1 MFKRMVTWL
10 AIFVTFLNPV
20 LGSVTAFAETINES
34 NSTEEVMKTEE
45 SKSSEETIST
55 ETTSETTEGTTTQDS
70 TEDVSPPNVIT
81 QEVPEGYEKYF
92 ITVKDIQNATS
103 FSEQERLAQESEEW
117 QAILEKN
124 AQTRATNLTLTENG
138 RKDVNM
144 TRITPE
150 GTMYTH
156 DYIVRWQID
165 GEDVFCIQEGAIT
178 SAGIQYDVTPLENLI
193 TTSAIR
199 KKISLIG
206 YFGYYSSGS
215 MDNYVLAQTYIW
227 EVLGG
232 SFVNYG
238 TIGQS
243 NYEAFKQ
250 TVDRKINNLLE
261 DPSFDSQTVT
271 VKVGEEVE
279 VKDTKGVFSQWDGS
293 VVENTANV
301 QVRKSGN
308 SLFIK
313 ANQNSNDGRIS
324 VSSLDP
330 NSRGVGSSFAYVDP
344 VAQNLGKLYVP
355 DPNRA
360 GLTIKVLKNGDFKLT
375 KLDAVTG
382 KKVPNVTYE
391 IKRHDT
397 GQTKQYTTDAKGEIA
412 LKEIPAFYEKDGKY
426 VQNKLDVKEV
436 KAPAGYILDK
446 QTHTI
451 TIEPNK
457 EVTLTAKNDLQQ
469 FIPEGKKV
477 KEVYNAE
484 ESWNQGKPVYDTVPA
499 ENIEFDIIAKT
510 DITAPDKETVLVK
523 KGEVLDS
530 VKTDKDGRWKAN
542 KKFYNGDQNKYQ
554 LIEKNVP
561 DNYRQPSEEQ
571 TTFSVAYGDNTTPV
585 LTFELDVI
593 DNLLKTGEVDFNKVD
608 SINHLQLPGA
618 KFLIEGMTAHNKN
631 VSFVYETKEEPEKLK
646 LPDGTY
652 KFTEIVFP
660 ENYGQASGQ
669 TETILVTVK
678 DGEVQPIT
686 VKNEEIVVPEEDQP
700 EISTL
705 FVTTTGGKDFNPK
718 KDQELVD
725 KVSQVFPKSAVGTE
739 KYWVTQFHKIT
750 ADGKVTVLDTVKET
764 RKVTDEKETF
774 DVTFNYKADMVSDGD
789 TIVATHIVY
798 NDKEEEEEFARHFDL
813 TNKDQTVTA
822 KEPKI
827 ETRFVTVNG
836 DQTFDPDKDQEL
848 IDHVSQE
855 FPESTVG
862 ETKYWV
868 TQFHKIDKNGKETVV
883 GTVETAR
890 KVSKASEEFKVSFD
904 YKAGTLKDG
913 EKLVAT
919 HIVYKDKDHKEEEAR
934 HFDLKNEKQTLTA
947 KGVQKET
954 PTTPVKQTPT
964 STPKQSLPKTGETVN
979 DALIALGLFLFVG
992 VGAVLVRRKM
1002 KQSN

>member
-1 MFKRMVTWL
+1 MFKRMATWL
-10 AIFVTFLNPV
+10 AIFVTFLNPL

-55 ETTSETTEGTTTQDS
+55 EATSETTEETTTQET
-70 TEDVSPPNVIT
+70 TENVSPPNVMT

-92 ITVKDIQNATS
+92 ITVEDIQNATS

-138 RKDVNM
+138 RRDINM

-156 DYIVRWQID
+156 DYMVRWQID
-165 GEDVFCIQEGAIT
+165 GEDVFCIQEGTLT
-178 SAGIQYDVTPLENLI
+178 SAGINYDVADLNTIISNPNM
-193 TTSAIR
+193 R
-199 KKISLIG
+199 KKLAYIG
-206 YFGYYSSGS
+206 YLGYYSQPT
-215 MDNYVLAQTYIW
+215 MDNYVLTQMMVWDVI
-227 EVLGG
+227 GG

-238 TIGQS
+238 TVGESTFNTFSQ
-243 NYEAFKQ
+243 N
-250 TVDRKINNLLE
+250 INSRMNELTE
-261 DPSFDSQTVT
+261 VPSFHNQTVT

-279 VKDTKGVFSQWDGS
+279 IKDTKGHFNAWVGA
-293 VVENTANV
+293 VTVNTANV

-313 ANQNSNDGRIS
+313 ANNNSNDGMVR
-324 VSSLDP
+324 VSPFKADD
-330 NSRGVGSSFAYVDP
+330 RGIGAAYAYVNP
-344 VAQNLGKLYVP
+344 QAQTLGRLYIP

-360 GLTIKVLKNGDFKLT
+360 QLNIKVLKNGDFKLT

-523 KGEVLDS
+523 KGEILDS
-530 VKTDKDGRWKAN
+530 VKTDKDGHWKAN

-571 TTFSVAYGDNTTPV
+571 TTFAVAYGDNTTPV

-618 KFLIEGMTAHNKN
+618 KFLIEGMTAHNKD

-678 DGEVQPIT
+678 DGKVQPIT

-725 KVSQVFPKSAVGTE
+725 KVNQVFPKSAVGTQ

-750 ADGKVTVLDTVKET
+750 ADGKVTVLDTIKET

-774 DVTFNYKADMVSDGD
+774 EVTFNYKADMVSDGD

-813 TNKDQTVTA
+813 TNKDQTLTA

-868 TQFHKIDKNGKETVV
+868 TQFHKIDKNGKDIVV

-919 HIVYKDKDHKEEEAR
+919 HIVYNDKDHKEEEAR

-954 PTTPVKQTPT
+954 PTTSVKQTPT

-979 DALIALGLFLFVG
+979 VAYVALGLFLFVC

>member
-1 MFKRMVTWL
+1 MFKRVLTWL
-10 AIFVTFLNPV
+10 AIFVTFLNPL
-20 LGSVTAFAETINES
+20 LGTVTAFAKTINEP

-45 SKSSEETIST
+45 SQSSEETIST
-55 ETTSETTEGTTTQDS
+55 ETTSETTEEPTTQEA
-70 TEDVSPPNVIT
+70 TEDVSPPNVMT
-81 QEVPEGYEKYF
+81 QEVPEDYEKYF
-92 ITVKDIQNATS
+92 ITVEDIQNATS

-138 RKDVNM
+138 RRDINM

-156 DYIVRWQID
+156 DYMVRWQID
-165 GEDVFCIQEGAIT
+165 GEDVFCIQEGTLT
-178 SAGIQYDVTPLENLI
+178 SAGINYDVSDLNTIISNPNM
-193 TTSAIR
+193 R
-199 KKISLIG
+199 KKLAYIG
-206 YFGYYSSGS
+206 YLGYYSQPT
-215 MDNYVLAQTYIW
+215 MDNYVLTQMMVWDVI
-227 EVLGG
+227 GG

-238 TIGQS
+238 TVGESTFNTFSQ
-243 NYEAFKQ
+243 N
-250 TVDRKINNLLE
+250 INSRMNELTE
-261 DPSFDSQTVT
+261 VPSFHNQTVT

-279 VKDTKGVFSQWDGS
+279 IKDTKGHFNAWVGA
-293 VVENTANV
+293 VTVNTANV

-313 ANQNSNDGRIS
+313 ANNNSNDGMVR
-324 VSSLDP
+324 VSPFKADD
-330 NSRGVGSSFAYVDP
+330 RGIGAAYAYVNP
-344 VAQNLGKLYVP
+344 QAQTLGRLYIP

-360 GLTIKVLKNGDFKLT
+360 QLNIKVLKNGDFKLN

-382 KKVPNVTYE
+382 EKVPNVTYE

-412 LKEIPAFYEKDGKY
+412 LKDIPAFYEKEGKY

-457 EVTLTAKNDLQQ
+457 EVMLTAKNDLQQ

-530 VKTDKDGRWKAN
+530 VKTDKDGHWKAN

-618 KFLIEGMTAHNKN
+618 KFLIEGITAHNKN

-774 DVTFNYKADMVSDGD
+774 EVTFNYKADMVSDGD

-868 TQFHKIDKNGKETVV
+868 TQFHKIDKNGKDTVV

-979 DALIALGLFLFVG
+979 DALIAWGLFLFVG

>member
-1 MFKRMVTWL
+1 MLKKMVTWL
-10 AIFVTFLNPV
+10 AIFVTFLNPM

-34 NSTEEVMKTEE
+34 NSTAEVMKTEE

-55 ETTSETTEGTTTQDS
+55 ETTSETTEETTTQSS
-70 TEDVSPPNVIT
+70 TEDVSPPNVMT

-92 ITVKDIQNATS
+92 ITIEDIQKATS

-138 RKDVNM
+138 RRDLNM

-156 DYIVRWQID
+156 DYMVRWQID
-165 GEDVFCIQEGAIT
+165 GEDVFCIQEGTLT
-178 SAGIQYDVTPLENLI
+178 SAGINYNATDINNVISNPAL
-193 TTSAIR
+193 
-199 KKISLIG
+199 KKKLSYIG
-206 YFGYYSSGS
+206 YFGYYSQPT
-215 MDNYVLAQTYIW
+215 MDNYVLTQMMVW
-227 EVLGG
+227 DNLGG

-238 TIGQS
+238 SIGES
-243 NYEAFKQ
+243 AFTNFVQ
-250 TVDRKINNLLE
+250 TVNGKI
-261 DPSFDSQTVT
+261 DKFTQKPSFHNQTIT

-279 VKDTKGVFSQWDGS
+279 VKDTKGYFDAWVGE
-293 VVENTANV
+293 VLVNNANV

-308 SLFIK
+308 SLFIRATNASK
-313 ANQNSNDGRIS
+313 DGNVI
-324 VSSLDP
+324 VSPFQGDARGIGASYAYVNPQAQTLGLLRVDDP
-330 NSRGVGSSFAYVDP
+330 N
-344 VAQNLGKLYVP
+344 K
-355 DPNRA
+355 A

-397 GQTKQYTTDAKGEIA
+397 GETKQYTTDAKGEIA

-554 LIEKNVP
+554 LIEKKVP

-618 KFLIEGMTAHNKN
+618 KFLIEGMTAHNKD

-660 ENYGQASGQ
+660 EHYGQASGQ

-798 NDKEEEEEFARHFDL
+798 NDKEQEEEFARHFDL

-836 DQTFDPDKDQEL
+836 DQTFDPNKDQEL

-868 TQFHKIDKNGKETVV
+868 TQFHKIDKNGKDTVV

-890 KVSKASEEFKVSFD
+890 KVSKASEEFKVSFG

-992 VGAVLVRRKM
+992 VGLFWFVVK
-1002 KQSN
+1002 

>member
-1 MFKRMVTWL
+1 MFKRVLTWL
-10 AIFVTFLNPV
+10 AIFVTFLNPL
-20 LGSVTAFAETINES
+20 LGTVTAFAEINES

-45 SKSSEETIST
+45 SKGSEETIST
-55 ETTSETTEGTTTQDS
+55 EATMETTAETTTQDT

-92 ITVKDIQNATS
+92 ITIEDIQNATS

-117 QAILEKN
+117 QTMIQNN
-124 AQTRATNLTLTENG
+124 AQMRSVTLSENG
-138 RKDVNM
+138 RKTVNM
-144 TRITPE
+144 TRILPN

-156 DYIVRWQID
+156 DYMVRWQID
-165 GEDVFCIQEGAIT
+165 GEDVFCIQEGTLT
-178 SAGIQYDVTPLENLI
+178 SVGINYDVADLAT
-193 TTSAIR
+193 AIPNPTV
-199 KKISLIG
+199 KKKLSYVG
-206 YFGYYSSGS
+206 NFGYYSQPS
-215 MDNYVLAQTYIW
+215 MDNYVLTQMMVW
-227 EVLGG
+227 DVMGG

-238 TIGQS
+238 TIGES
-243 NYEAFKQ
+243 AFTNFVQ
-250 TVDRKINNLLE
+250 TVNAKI
-261 DPSFDSQTVT
+261 DQFSKTPSFDGQTVT

-279 VKDTKGVFSQWDGS
+279 VKDTKGYFSAWAGE
-293 VVENTANV
+293 VRTNTANV

-313 ANQNSNDGRIS
+313 ANSTSNDGTVMVSPFSEGTRGVGTPYAYVNPQAQTLGRLYIS
-324 VSSLDP
+324 DP
-330 NSRGVGSSFAYVDP
+330 NSA
-344 VAQNLGKLYVP
+344 KLNV
-355 DPNRA
+355 
-360 GLTIKVLKNGDFKLT
+360 KVLKNGDFKLT

-618 KFLIEGMTAHNKN
+618 KFLIEGMTAHNKY

-660 ENYGQASGQ
+660 DNYGQASGQ
-669 TETILVTVK
+669 AETILVTVK

-868 TQFHKIDKNGKETVV
+868 TQFHKIDKNGKDTVV

>member
-1 MFKRMVTWL
+1 MFKKMLTWL
-10 AIFVTFLNPV
+10 AIFVTFLNPM

-45 SKSSEETIST
+45 SKSSEETTST
-55 ETTSETTEGTTTQDS
+55 EATSETIEETTTQET

-92 ITVKDIQNATS
+92 ITIEDIQNAAS

-117 QAILEKN
+117 QSMIQN
-124 AQTRATNLTLTENG
+124 NTQMRSVTLSENG
-138 RKDVNM
+138 RKTINM
-144 TRITPE
+144 TRILPN
-150 GTMYTH
+150 GTMFTH
-156 DYIVRWQID
+156 DYMVRWQID
-165 GEDVFCIQEGAIT
+165 GEDVFCLQEGTLT
-178 SAGIQYDVTPLENLI
+178 SAGISYDAKEISQVI
-193 TTSAIR
+193 TNPTLH
-199 KKISLIG
+199 KKLSYVG
-206 YFGYYSSGS
+206 FFGYYTQPTL
-215 MDNYVLAQTYIW
+215 DNYVLTQMMVW
-227 EVLGG
+227 DVMGG

-238 TIGQS
+238 TIGES
-243 NYEAFKQ
+243 AFTNFVQ
-250 TVDRKINNLLE
+250 TVNGKINQFSQK
-261 DPSFDSQTVT
+261 PSFDNQTVT
-271 VKVGEEVE
+271 IKVGEEVE
-279 VKDTKGVFSQWDGS
+279 VKDTKGYFNAWAGEVR
-293 VVENTANV
+293 VNTANV
-301 QVRKSGN
+301 EVRKSGN
-308 SLFIK
+308 SLFIR
-313 ANQNSNDGRIS
+313 ATNNSKDGVLS
-324 VSSLDP
+324 VTPFKSGSPGVGASYAYVNPQAQTLGLLRVDDP
-330 NSRGVGSSFAYVDP
+330 N
-344 VAQNLGKLYVP
+344 K
-355 DPNRA
+355 A

-523 KGEVLDS
+523 KGEILDS
-530 VKTDKDGRWKAN
+530 VKTDKNGYWKAN

-585 LTFELDVI
+585 LTFELGVI

-608 SINHLQLPGA
+608 SINQLQLPGA
-618 KFLIEGMTAHNKN
+618 KFLIEGITTHNKD

-774 DVTFNYKADMVSDGD
+774 DVTFNYKAGMVSDGD

-798 NDKEEEEEFARHFDL
+798 NDKEQEEEFARHFDL
-813 TNKDQTVTA
+813 TNKDQTLTA